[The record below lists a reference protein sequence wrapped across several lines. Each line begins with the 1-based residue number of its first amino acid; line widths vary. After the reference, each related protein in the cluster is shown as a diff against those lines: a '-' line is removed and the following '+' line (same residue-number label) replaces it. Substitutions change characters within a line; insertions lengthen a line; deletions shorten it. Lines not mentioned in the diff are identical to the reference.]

1 MTVQTIPAIKDMTPA
16 QRADLMEELW
26 KAMTAKPDE
35 VDVPERH
42 KEILDNRR
50 QAYLSGEAGY
60 TDWEDA
66 KIEIRKRVS

>member
-1 MTVQTIPAIKDMTPA
+1 MTVQTIPAIKDMTPT

-26 KAMTAKPDE
+26 KAMSAKPE
-35 VDVPERH
+35 EIDVPEWH
-42 KEILDNRR
+42 KRILDDRR
-50 QAYLSGEAGY
+50 QSYLRGETGY